1 MKLQYVLLGLVGV
14 LVLLTLFGFYDCAYV
29 VEEGQQ
35 AFVTQ
40 MGSPVGPERTQA
52 GCYWKLPFIQSAN
65 YFDNRILEWDGN
77 ANLVSTKDKRMIYV
91 APFARWR
98 IVHPIQF
105 FQKFRD
111 ERNALSRLDD
121 ILDGATK
128 TTVADHDLADI
139 VRSSQRTTEE
149 DTNNVSA
156 IANQEGSRLVDFTFG
171 REKIEKEVFSLA
183 APTLKD
189 WGCELLD
196 VRLQRVKYEPANLSK
211 ITARMAAERISVAE
225 KYRSE
230 GLGEA
235 SRISGEKEK
244 EQKRLISE
252 ANLTS
257 LEIRGKAD
265 ADAAKIYADAYNQ
278 SKDAPEFYQ
287 FMTLLDLYPKLLTS
301 NDTLILT
308 TDSDLLRYLKQAQ
321 PVPSAMPVSH

>member
-1 MKLQYVLLGLVGV
+1 MKLKQVLLGLVVVGVV
-14 LVLLTLFGFYDCAYV
+14 LVLFGFYDCAYV

-35 AFVTQ
+35 AFLTQ

-52 GCYWKLPFIQSAN
+52 GCYWKLPFIQS
-65 YFDNRILEWDGN
+65 

-128 TTVADHDLADI
+128 TTVANHDLADI
-139 VRSSQRTTEE
+139 VRSNQRTTEE

-156 IANQEGSRLVDFTFG
+156 IATQEGSRLVDFTYG

-235 SRISGEKEK
+235 NRISGEKEK

-308 TDSDLLRYLKQAQ
+308 TDSDLLRYLKQSQ
-321 PVPSAMPVSH
+321 PAAAAAGH